1 MSLESAGA
9 TTAGAVLG
17 IDHVALP
24 MQNTSAMIAF
34 YRSFGLTV
42 DESPYLV
49 RVHLGD
55 QMINFHRPEVW
66 QRDLS
71 LRAPAALPPCG
82 DLCLVW
88 QGSPESLLALLQETD
103 AQVVEGPVERE
114 GGRRT
119 MGSSMYVRDPD
130 GNLIEFITYPEESTV
145 GRSGR

>member
-1 MSLESAGA
+1 MSPESAGA

-71 LRAPAALPPCG
+71 LRAPAALPPVRRPLPCVAGIAGITAGAAPG
-82 DLCLVW
+82 D
-88 QGSPESLLALLQETD
+88 
-103 AQVVEGPVERE
+103 
-114 GGRRT
+114 
-119 MGSSMYVRDPD
+119 
-130 GNLIEFITYPEESTV
+130 
-145 GRSGR
+145 